1 MHIRSLE
8 EDLVWNWA
16 TLSQP
21 PILCRGK
28 MSPKSLCKWG
38 VSWSSRRTLSQIWAL
53 GRLFPLFCCP
63 IGLKTKEGLLWWLSD
78 TESTCQCRRLAFD
91 PWDWKIPWR
100 RKWQPTPVFLPGESP
115 GQRSLAGCNSCG
127 GKESHMTEQLKNNN
141 VSIRCYENEADASE
155 LSRGGGRGEFMCR
168 LFVTCYR
175 KHISSE
181 HLDRWVLEWAPFD
194 S

>member
-1 MHIRSLE
+1 MGIRSLE

-28 MSPKSLCKWG
+28 MSPKSLCEWG

-78 TESTCQCRRLAFD
+78 TESTCQCRRLTFD

-100 RKWQPTPVFLPGESP
+100 RNDNPLQY
-115 GQRSLAGCNSCG
+115 SC
-127 GKESHMTEQLKNNN
+127 LDN
-141 VSIRCYENEADASE
+141 
-155 LSRGGGRGEFMCR
+155 L
-168 LFVTCYR
+168 
-175 KHISSE
+175 
-181 HLDRWVLEWAPFD
+181 LDRGAWQVQFMRWQRVTHDRATEEQQREHKVPWEWSRCLRTQQGWRERGIYMQTFCHLLQETPLFRTPW
-194 S
+194 